1 MSLCRKHKTISSYA
15 LLSEGGTG
23 TLCNMCALEEEIAN
37 LRDALDGIKQKASF
51 QSSSF
56 ARDIA
61 TIADEVLKGEK

>member
-1 MSLCRKHKTISSYA
+1 
-15 LLSEGGTG
+15 
-23 TLCNMCALEEEIAN
+23 MCALEEEIAN